1 MLSRDEL
8 ETIRE
13 QVEVGSDNPIDL
25 LEVAHM
31 LLWHIDA
38 MEAHDAPTKLPR
50 GARALPDGSIRL
62 GAPRRY
68 QSNRKAAQDA
78 YDSVGE
84 VRRRKAMQEAVEKR
98 KGA

>member
-1 MLSRDEL
+1 MLSREEL

-38 MEAHDAPTKLPR
+38 LEAQDAPTKIPK
-50 GARALPDGSIRL
+50 GARTLPDGTIRL
-62 GAPRRY
+62 GAPQRY
-68 QSNRKAAQDA
+68 QRNRKAAQDA
-78 YDSVGE
+78 YI
-84 VRRRKAMQEAVEKR
+84 AVAAKR
-98 KGA
+98 AEDDD